1 MLLSPPRQDREQD
14 NQQNIQDNTTLK
26 NQPENNF

>member
-1 MLLSPPRQDREQD
+1 MPLSPPRQDREQD